1 MKKITFLLLIISS
14 SFMVQAQAEQINWMS
29 IEEAVE
35 ANKKEPRKIMIDVYT
50 KWCGPCKMMMKNT
63 FTNPDVIRYINTHFY
78 AVKFDAES
86 ADAVT
91 FKGQFFENP
100 DYNPNATGR
109 NGVHQFSRAL
119 QVRAYPTIVY
129 MDEELNIIAP
139 ISGYRTPPQLE
150 LYLRL
155 VAENA
160 YKTVTTDDQWQA
172 YQANFKPTFN

>member
-1 MKKITFLLLIISS
+1 MKKLTFLLLLMISS
-14 SFMVQAQAEQINWMS
+14 FAIQAQSQQINWMS

-35 ANKKEPRKIMIDVYT
+35 ANKKEPRKILIDVYT

-63 FTNPDVIRYINTHFY
+63 FTNADVISYINANFY

-86 ADAVT
+86 PDAVT
-91 FKGQFFENP
+91 FKGQMFENP
-100 DYNPNATGR
+100 DYNPETKGR

-129 MDEELNIIAP
+129 LDEGLNVIAP

-150 LYLRL
+150 LYLKL
-155 VAENA
+155 VAEEA
-160 YKTVTTDDQWQA
+160 YKTVVTEDDWA
-172 YQANFKPTFN
+172 EYQANFKPTFN

>member
-1 MKKITFLLLIISS
+1 MKKLTFLLLLMMS
-14 SFMVQAQAEQINWMS
+14 SFAIQAQTQQINWMS

-35 ANKKEPRKIMIDVYT
+35 ANKKEPRKILIDVYT

-63 FTNPDVIRYINTHFY
+63 FTNADVISYINTNFY

-86 ADAVT
+86 AEAVT
-91 FKGQFFENP
+91 FKGQLFENP
-100 DYNPNATGR
+100 DYKPEAKGR

-129 MDEELNIIAP
+129 LDEELNVIAP

-150 LYLRL
+150 LYLKL
-155 VAENA
+155 VAEEA
-160 YKTVTTDDQWQA
+160 YKTVVTEDDWA
-172 YQANFKPTFN
+172 EYQANFKPTFN